1 MKNSIKPDCIVLDK
15 VARAGN
21 RRQWEIDENGKLWA
35 CCVWIQGWDYSL
47 NIRQDDKLEE
57 LLKDNPDFNDL
68 NKYTWEE
75 ITENPIYKSYINF
88 EGWESDNPPL
98 ICVKN
103 CGCNGTE
110 HNQHNRPL
118 SVKKGEE

>member
-1 MKNSIKPDCIVLDK
+1 
-15 VARAGN
+15 
-21 RRQWEIDENGKLWA
+21 
-35 CCVWIQGWDYSL
+35 
-47 NIRQDDKLEE
+47 

-110 HNQHNRPL
+110 HNQPL
-118 SVKKGEE
+118 SVNKGEE